1 MTQNRV
7 MTRHEIAAAT
17 LEASGYKRVEGAQNT
32 IYEKEWQ
39 KGKKTLTVRVLIR
52 FDGALVAQTT
62 KNGKINYNLSVYE
75 DADEAVAAIAK
86 TAADYE

>member
-1 MTQNRV
+1 MTQNSI
-7 MTRHEIAAAT
+7 MTRSEIAAAT
-17 LEASGYKRVEGAQNT
+17 LEENGYKRVEGTQNA

-39 KGKKTLTVRVLIR
+39 KGKNTLTVRVLIR
-52 FDGALVAQTT
+52 FDGALVAQEV

-86 TAADYE
+86 KA

>member
-7 MTRHEIAAAT
+7 MTRSEIAAAT
-17 LEASGYKRVEGAQNT
+17 LEENGYRRVESTQNA

-52 FDGALVAQTT
+52 FDGALIAQET

-86 TAADYE
+86 KA

>member
-7 MTRHEIAAAT
+7 MTRSEIAAAT
-17 LEASGYKRVEGAQNT
+17 LEASGYKRVEGTQNA

-39 KGKKTLTVRVLIR
+39 KGKNTLTVRVLIR
-52 FDGALVAQTT
+52 FDGALVAQET

-75 DADEAVAAIAK
+75 DADEAVAEIAK
-86 TAADYE
+86 KA

>member
-7 MTRHEIAAAT
+7 MTRSEIAAAT
-17 LEASGYKRVEGAQNT
+17 LEGNGYKRVESTRNA

-39 KGKKTLTVRVLIR
+39 KGKNTLTVRVLIR
-52 FDGALVAQTT
+52 FDGALVAQET

-75 DADEAVAAIAK
+75 DADEAVAEIAK
-86 TAADYE
+86 KA

>member
-17 LEASGYKRVEGAQNT
+17 LEENGYKRVEGTQNT

-39 KGKKTLTVRVLIR
+39 KGKNSLTVRVLIR
-52 FDGALVAQTT
+52 FDGALVAQEI
-62 KNGKINYNLSVYE
+62 KNGKVNYNLSVYE

-86 TAADYE
+86 KA